1 MVKVCLDVD
10 YREDTAMAAAL
21 VFEHWNDAR
30 PARALTRLVTGVESY
45 VPGQF
50 YRRELPCLL
59 AVLAQVNEP
68 LETVVIDG
76 YVWLEDESRPGLGAH
91 LFQHF
96 NGTIP
101 VIGVAKTR
109 FLASR
114 NSVAVTRGDCSTK
127 PLHVT
132 AAGMSADRAAEYIR
146 SMHGGYRIPTL
157 LREVDQLCRGAAGL
171 SPGQ

>member
-1 MVKVCLDVD
+1 MAKICLDVD
-10 YREDTAMAAAL
+10 YREAAAMAAAL
-21 VFEHWNDAR
+21 VFEHWSDAR
-30 PARALTRLVTGVESY
+30 PARALTRLVTGIEPY

-59 AVLAQVNEP
+59 AVLEQIFEP

-96 NGTIP
+96 HGAIP
-101 VIGVAKTR
+101 IIGVAKTR
-109 FLASR
+109 FLASK

-132 AAGMSADRAAEYIR
+132 AAGMSADRAAECIR

-157 LREVDQLCRGAAGL
+157 LREVDHLCRSAAGSL
-171 SPGQ
+171 PGM